1 MAAQNVTVPPRL
13 SSCESMWAMPPAQR
27 CSCLLRAL
35 GRASRNDSALASLD
49 PTSIMAFGPLSLTL
63 LTARF
68 LRRHGLASRVVALV
82 MLCQGLVMA
91 WLSATRQR
99 MPAELRKRPRTVRVG
114 RRSRPRTLHR
124 YSRVSTDIG
133 VLNSACGQPLL
144 LHGPWEWF
152 DGVLFE
158 SLLVRAA
165 SASAAKQAA
174 HGADGC
180 WPGSCAAMRRSLACL
195 SC

>member
-1 MAAQNVTVPPRL
+1 
-13 SSCESMWAMPPAQR
+13 
-27 CSCLLRAL
+27 
-35 GRASRNDSALASLD
+35 
-49 PTSIMAFGPLSLTL
+49 MAFGPLSLTL

-99 MPAELRKRPRTVRVG
+99 MPAELRKRPRTVEG
-114 RRSRPRTLHR
+114 RQTLKAAHFA
-124 YSRVSTDIG
+124 SLFTRVSTDIG

-158 SLLVRAA
+158 SLVRAA

-180 WPGSCAAMRRSLACL
+180 WQGLLRGDAALFGVFELLRPLAEADDVAAAGVAAAVEPGGQLMQLEARAAVAWKKAIAS
-195 SC
+195 